1 MPGRNRAKAGAFA
14 YVFIRV
20 AKIECHLI
28 FAPFKRWPQVE
39 KKSGSLPI
47 NTTPG
52 RLAPPIVGLIRHYG
66 DDDLRHLTRPRNR
79 PRAPETTGALPQL
92 GGKKLLSAPN
102 RRQKLAGVQ
111 PTALPEC
118 IFDLSLDPITENG
131 KRRNHGRTDPF
142 SATNTG
148 SATRSGEFGR
158 THLTF
163 MVRTAIFIN
172 FLIAESCLAV
182 A

>member
-1 MPGRNRAKAGAFA
+1 MKGDAAVVMMADESDDCRDVVRYWQTPNEDWDC
-14 YVFIRV
+14 VFGSRFLKGGGVIDYPWV
-20 AKIECHLI
+20 KL
-28 FAPFKRWPQVE
+28 QV
-39 KKSGSLPI
+39 
-47 NTTPG
+47 N
-52 RLAPPIVGLIRHYG
+52 RLANAF
-66 DDDLRHLTRPRNR
+66 LRLLFNISFND
-79 PRAPETTGALPQL
+79 TTNAF
-92 GGKKLLSAPN
+92 KAY
-102 RRQKLAGVQ
+102 RRTVIAGVQ